1 MRRRLLAISVLL
13 LAAAGLGLASAS
25 NLSVGSP
32 KLGIEAASNPCPG
45 VVVATPATLSGSRYR
60 GIAFTLPSGCGSRT
74 VQAAIKNGSTWRT
87 GSATFASSGIVTLNN
102 TYTAL
107 TTMNVVATVDGW
119 DLPVTWSYAPV
130 TCAVPT
136 GVATCDAGVTIFTGN
151 KPGGG
156 FFTYYDVVVTTTSTT
171 PVPWRVTILMSYP
184 DYPGIPT
191 YLGNSTLDAFN
202 DGQTAWS
209 GTGSI
214 NDVDR
219 VSACADS
226 PVLVVAGRPS
236 GPTAN
241 RFENVV
247 AGRQRNFSLVLNYN
261 SGPYTDVLSPGC
273 TP

>member
-1 MRRRLLAISVLL
+1 MRRRLLAMSVLL

-25 NLSVGSP
+25 TLGVGSP
-32 KLGIEAASNPCPG
+32 EIAAESVTHPCTG
-45 VVVATPATLSGSRYR
+45 AVSATPAQQNRSKYR

-74 VQAAIKNGSTWRT
+74 VQVALKDGNNWRT
-87 GSATFASSGIVTLNN
+87 GTSTFASSGIVTLNN

-107 TTMNVVATVDGW
+107 TSMTIVATIDGW
-119 DLPVTWSYAPV
+119 TLPVTWSYAPV

-136 GVATCDAGVTIFTGN
+136 GEATCDAGVTIFTGN

-156 FFTYYDVVVTTTSTT
+156 YFTYYDVVVTTTSTT
-171 PVPWRVTILMSYP
+171 PVPWQVTILMSYP
-184 DYPGIPT
+184 DYPGVPT
-191 YLGNSTLDAFN
+191 YLGNSTLDGFN
-202 DGQTAWS
+202 DGVTTWS
-209 GTGSI
+209 GTGNV

-219 VSACADS
+219 ISACSDS

-236 GPTAN
+236 GPINN

-261 SGPYTDVLSPGC
+261 SGTYTDVFSPGC
-273 TP
+273 